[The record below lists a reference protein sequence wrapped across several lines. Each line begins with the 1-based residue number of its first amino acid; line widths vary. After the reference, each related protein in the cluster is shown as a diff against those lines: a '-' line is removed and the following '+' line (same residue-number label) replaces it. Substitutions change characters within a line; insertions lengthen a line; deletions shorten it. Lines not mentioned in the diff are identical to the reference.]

1 MSEQTANPTNTYTI
15 PSVSIT
21 TARTGASSKA
31 NAMGMRA
38 MQERAYAKR
47 GEQYLLIKS
56 PPASGKSRALMFI
69 ALDKLNN
76 QGLKQAIVVV
86 PERSIGSSFA
96 DEPLSQFGFMSDW
109 QVLPQ
114 WNLCNAPGVDEV
126 KVDKSKVK
134 AVGTFLAS
142 ADKVLVCTHA
152 TFRFAVEELGIQAF
166 DDRLI
171 AIDEFHHVSSH
182 PDNVLG
188 SQLGALI
195 ARDKVHMVAMTGSY
209 FRGDSEAVLSPADEA
224 RFETVTYTYYEQLNG
239 YQWLKSL
246 DIGYFFYTGP
256 YVDAVGK
263 VLDPA
268 LKTIVHIPN
277 VNARESLKDKQRE
290 VDEIMHGM
298 GEWKGIDP
306 ATGFHLVLARDGRT
320 LKVADLVDD
329 NDQAK
334 RSRILTAL
342 KDPAQKNNRSHV
354 DVIIA
359 LGMAKEGF
367 DWIWCEHAL
376 TIGYRSSLTEIVQII
391 GRATR
396 DAEGK
401 ERSRFTNLIAEP
413 TADQT
418 AVAEAV
424 NDMLKAISASLL
436 MEQVLA
442 PRYEFTPKNMG
453 PKDGFDYGDDGDDG
467 YKDGGHNI
475 GVNKD
480 TGQIHVEINGL
491 TTPQTPEATRICKED
506 LNEVVTSF
514 LQDKTT
520 LERGLF
526 DKENTLPE
534 ELTQLRMGKIVRE
547 RYPDLSDTDQEA
559 IRQHAIAAMNI
570 TQQAKLALSMADA
583 NGGDVA
589 QGSTALID
597 GVRKFVNV
605 RDLDIDLI
613 DRINPFDAAY
623 AVLAKAMDEKSLRQ
637 VQAAIAAK
645 KVSIPEEE
653 ARDLSKRALQFKN
666 ERGRLPDINSADAWE
681 KRMAEG
687 VAAFARY
694 RAQAKAA
701 QVQGEPSNG

>member
-1 MSEQTANPTNTYTI
+1 
-15 PSVSIT
+15 
-21 TARTGASSKA
+21 
-31 NAMGMRA
+31 
-38 MQERAYAKR
+38 MQELAYAKR

-76 QGLKQAIVVV
+76 QGLQQAIVVV
-86 PERSIGSSFA
+86 PERSIGGSFA
-96 DEPLSQFGFMSDW
+96 DEPLSQHGFNWDW
-109 QVLPQ
+109 QVAPQ
-114 WNLCNAPGVDEV
+114 WNLCNAPGIDEPRMA
-126 KVDKSKVK
+126 KSKVD
-134 AVGTFLAS
+134 AVRAFLGS
-142 ADKVLVCTHA
+142 IDKVLVCTHA
-152 TFRFAVEELGIQAF
+152 TFRFAVEELGIEAF
-166 DDRLI
+166 DNRLI
-171 AIDEFHHVSSH
+171 AIDEFHHVSSN
-182 PDNVLG
+182 PDNKLG
-188 SQLGALI
+188 SQLSALI
-195 ARDKVHMVAMTGSY
+195 NRDKVHLVAMTGSY
-209 FRGDSEAVLSPADEA
+209 FRGDSEAVLGHAEEA
-224 RFETVTYTYYEQLNG
+224 KFETVTYTYYQQLNG
-239 YQWLKSL
+239 YRWLKSL
-246 DIGYFFYTGP
+246 HIGYFFYTGR
-256 YVDAVGK
+256 YVDAVAK
-263 VLDPA
+263 VLDPQ

-277 VNARESLKDKQRE
+277 VNARESLKDKERE
-290 VDEIMHGM
+290 VNEIMSSLGD
-298 GEWKGIDP
+298 WKGVDP
-306 ATGFHLVLARDGRT
+306 ATGFHLIKAKDGRM

-329 NDQAK
+329 SDAAR
-334 RSRILTAL
+334 RSKVLSAL
-342 KDPAQKNNRSHV
+342 KDPVQKNNRDHV

-413 TADQT
+413 AAEQA

-442 PRYEFTPKNMG
+442 PRYEFTPKHIG
-453 PKDGFDYGDDGDDG
+453 PKEGFDYGEEG
-467 YKDGGHNI
+467 YKSDGHNV
-475 GVNKD
+475 GVNKY

-491 TTPQTPEATRICKED
+491 TTPGSREATRICKED
-506 LNEVVTSF
+506 LNEVVTNF
-514 LQDKTT
+514 LQHKTV

-547 RYPDLSDTDQEA
+547 RYPDLSEADQEA

-570 TQQAKLALSMADA
+570 TQQAKLALAQADA
-583 NGGDVA
+583 NDDGML
-589 QGSTALID
+589 QGSTALLD

-637 VQAAIAAK
+637 VQASIAAK
-645 KVSIPEEE
+645 KVSLPEDE
-653 ARDLSKRALQFKN
+653 ARELAKRALQFKN

-687 VAAFARY
+687 VAALARY

-701 QVQGEPSNG
+701 QASGDSRNG

>member
-1 MSEQTANPTNTYTI
+1 MTEQTNPTNSYTV
-15 PSVSIT
+15 PSVSIA
-21 TARTGASSKA
+21 TAHTGASSKA
-31 NAMGMRA
+31 NELGMRT
-38 MQERAYAKR
+38 MQERAYTKR

-76 QGLKQAIVVV
+76 QGLQQAIVVV
-86 PERSIGSSFA
+86 PERSIGGSFA
-96 DEPLSQFGFMSDW
+96 DEPLSQHGFYWDW
-109 QVLPQ
+109 QVAPQ
-114 WNLCNAPGVDEV
+114 WNLCNAPGIDEPRV
-126 KVDKSKVK
+126 AKSKVD
-134 AVGTFLAS
+134 AVRTFLNS
-142 ADKVLVCTHA
+142 GDKVLVCTHA
-152 TFRFAVEELGIQAF
+152 TFRFAVEELGIEAF
-166 DDRLI
+166 DNRLI
-171 AIDEFHHVSSH
+171 AIDEFHHVSAN
-182 PDNVLG
+182 PDNKLG
-188 SQLGALI
+188 SQLSAFI
-195 ARDKVHMVAMTGSY
+195 NRDKVHLVAMTGSY
-209 FRGDSEAVLSPADEA
+209 FRGDSEAVLAPSEENK
-224 RFETVTYTYYEQLNG
+224 FETVTYTYYEQLNG
-239 YQWLKSL
+239 YRWLKSL
-246 DIGYFFYTGP
+246 DIGYFFYTGR
-256 YVDAVGK
+256 YVDAVAK

-277 VNARESLKDKQRE
+277 VNARESLKDKERE
-290 VDEIMHGM
+290 VNEIMSALGDWQ
-298 GEWKGIDP
+298 GVDP
-306 ATGFHLVLARDGRT
+306 ATGFHLIKAKDGRT
-320 LKVADLVDD
+320 LRVADLVDD
-329 NDQAK
+329 SDTGK
-334 RSRILTAL
+334 RSIVLGAL
-342 KDPAQKNNRSHV
+342 KDPAQKNNRDNV

-413 TADQT
+413 MADQA

-442 PRYEFTPKNMG
+442 PRYEFTPKDTG
-453 PKDGFDYGDDGDDG
+453 PKEGFNYGPEG
-467 YKDGGHNI
+467 YQTGGTNL
-475 GVNKD
+475 GVNET
-480 TGQIHVEINGL
+480 TGQFHVEINGL
-491 TTPQTPEATRICKED
+491 TTPQSTEATRICKED

-514 LQDKTT
+514 LQDKTV

-547 RYPDLSDTDQEA
+547 RYPDLSDVGQEA

-570 TQQAKLALSMADA
+570 TQQAKLALAQVDT
-583 NGGDVA
+583 NGNDNV
-589 QGSTALID
+589 QGSTALLD

-605 RDLDIDLI
+605 RELDIDLI
-613 DRINPFDAAY
+613 DRINPFNAAY

-637 VQAAIAAK
+637 VQASIAAK
-645 KVSIPEEE
+645 KVSIPEDE
-653 ARDLSKRALQFKN
+653 ARELAKRALQFKN
-666 ERGRLPDINSADAWE
+666 ERGRLPDINSVDAWE

-687 VAAFARY
+687 VAALARY

-701 QVQGEPSNG
+701 QGEFANG